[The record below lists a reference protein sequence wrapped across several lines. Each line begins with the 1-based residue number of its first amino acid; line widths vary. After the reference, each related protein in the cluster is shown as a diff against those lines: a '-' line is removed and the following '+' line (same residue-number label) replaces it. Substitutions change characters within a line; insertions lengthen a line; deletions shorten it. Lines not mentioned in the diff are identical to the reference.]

1 MFSRAYSQVPGI
13 NAAYAES
20 GVAETKNETETETE
34 TETKT
39 KKSHKPILR
48 PSAVVTKLGGLASDL
63 LSSRRRRTVFILKS
77 ENA

>member
-20 GVAETKNETETETE
+20 GVAETKNETETE

>member
-20 GVAETKNETETETE
+20 GVAGTKNETEI
-34 TETKT
+34 ETKT
-39 KKSHKPILR
+39 KKSHKPMLR

-63 LSSRRRRTVFILKS
+63 LSSRRRRIVFILKS

>member
-20 GVAETKNETETETE
+20 GVAETKN
-34 TETKT
+34 ETKT